1 MPDRTHLP
9 IDVDGRRAESETTI
23 VRNGAYVLAISTV
36 LPGRGLAVELHST
49 YVGHP
54 ASETLS
60 THLLLGA
67 DLPCPQTIGD
77 VHDVGQLDVLG
88 RPRDCLYDHA
98 LRLQELLRSVGR
110 QAAIHIGARA
120 IAVVDAPAS

>member
-1 MPDRTHLP
+1 VSQRAELP
-9 IDVDGRRAESETTI
+9 IDVDGRRADSVTTV
-23 VRNGAYVLAISTV
+23 VRNGAYVLTIATV

-67 DLPCPQTIGD
+67 DLPGPQTIGD
-77 VHDVGQLDVLG
+77 VHDVGVLDVLG
-88 RPRDCLYDHA
+88 HPRDCLYDHA
-98 LRLQELLRSVGR
+98 LRLQELLRSLGHE
-110 QAAIHIGARA
+110 AAIHIDARA

>member
-1 MPDRTHLP
+1 MAGRVDLP
-9 IDVDGRRAESETTI
+9 IDVDGRRAASETRI
-23 VRNGAYVLAISTV
+23 VRNGAYVLSISTV
-36 LPGRGLAVELHST
+36 LPVRGLALELHSS

-77 VHDVGQLDVLG
+77 SHDAGQLDVLG
-88 RPRDCLYDHA
+88 HPRDCLYDHA
-98 LRLQELLRSVGR
+98 MRLQELLRSLGHE
-110 QAAIHIGARA
+110 ACIHITSRSIQATEA
-120 IAVVDAPAS
+120 ATS